1 MREMAL
7 LATSNGDSDPRLY
20 GSDPNNGNTW
30 DADRIYGCICDEGWT
45 GYDCSE
51 RECTYGDDPN
61 TYGQVNEVQLFECA
75 GTAGTLTLSFRQKT
89 TLPIAYNATRQELE
103 EALEWLTNECN
114 KHGRCATMREMALL
128 ATSNG
133 DSDPRLYGS
142 DPNNGNTW
150 DADRIYG
157 CICDEGWTGYDCSE
171 RECTY
176 GDDPNTYGQV
186 NEVQLFEC
194 AGTAGTLT
202 LSFRQKT
209 TLPIAYNASRQELE
223 EALEWLTNIGD
234 VIVLFSSGSVQ
245 RREFKLGQPCALSSA
260 YNRS

>member
-1 MREMAL
+1 
-7 LATSNGDSDPRLY
+7 
-20 GSDPNNGNTW
+20 
-30 DADRIYGCICDEGWT
+30 
-45 GYDCSE
+45 
-51 RECTYGDDPN
+51 
-61 TYGQVNEVQLFECA
+61 
-75 GTAGTLTLSFRQKT
+75 
-89 TLPIAYNATRQELE
+89 
-103 EALEWLTNECN
+103 
-114 KHGRCATMREMALL
+114 MREMALL

-245 RREFKLGQPCALSSA
+245 RREFKLGQPCALSRRVQSVA
-260 YNRS
+260 RLTRRFHR

>member
-1 MREMAL
+1 MLEVCSGAGTCDTTKGECACAVPFTGNACEFIQCPGGLTNECNKHGRCATMREMAL

-103 EALEWLTNECN
+103 EALEWLTN
-114 KHGRCATMREMALL
+114 
-128 ATSNG
+128 
-133 DSDPRLYGS
+133 
-142 DPNNGNTW
+142 
-150 DADRIYG
+150 
-157 CICDEGWTGYDCSE
+157 
-171 RECTY
+171 
-176 GDDPNTYGQV
+176 
-186 NEVQLFEC
+186 
-194 AGTAGTLT
+194 
-202 LSFRQKT
+202 
-209 TLPIAYNASRQELE
+209 
-223 EALEWLTNIGD
+223 IGD

-245 RREFKLGQPCALSSA
+245 RREFKLDQPCA
-260 YNRS
+260 RS

>member
-1 MREMAL
+1 
-7 LATSNGDSDPRLY
+7 
-20 GSDPNNGNTW
+20 
-30 DADRIYGCICDEGWT
+30 
-45 GYDCSE
+45 
-51 RECTYGDDPN
+51 
-61 TYGQVNEVQLFECA
+61 
-75 GTAGTLTLSFRQKT
+75 
-89 TLPIAYNATRQELE
+89 
-103 EALEWLTNECN
+103 
-114 KHGRCATMREMALL
+114 MREMALL

-234 VIVLFSSGSVQ
+234 VIVLFSSGNSTCTDIGLSVNVRLGAETHFSLTRPP
-245 RREFKLGQPCALSSA
+245 RRRRRTAREPHCGFVRAAPVP
-260 YNRS
+260 

>member
-1 MREMAL
+1 MLEVCSGAG
-7 LATSNGDSDPRLY
+7 T
-20 GSDPNNGNTW
+20 
-30 DADRIYGCICDEGWT
+30 CDTTKG
-45 GYDCSE
+45 
-51 RECTYGDDPN
+51 
-61 TYGQVNEVQLFECA
+61 ECA
-75 GTAGTLTLSFRQKT
+75 CAVPFTG
-89 TLPIAYNATRQELE
+89 NACEFIQCPGG
-103 EALEWLTNECN
+103 LTNECN

-157 CICDEGWTGYDCSE
+157 CICDEGYTGFDCSQ
-171 RECTY
+171 RSCKY

-202 LSFRQKT
+202 FSFRQKT
-209 TLPIAYNASRQELE
+209 TYPIAYNATRQELE
-223 EALEWLTNIGD
+223 AALEWLTNIDD
-234 VIVLFSSGSVQ
+234 VIVLFSSGNSTCTDIGLSV
-245 RREFKLGQPCALSSA
+245 
-260 YNRS
+260 NV

>member
-89 TLPIAYNATRQELE
+89 TLPIPYNAT
-103 EALEWLTNECN
+103 
-114 KHGRCATMREMALL
+114 
-128 ATSNG
+128 
-133 DSDPRLYGS
+133 
-142 DPNNGNTW
+142 
-150 DADRIYG
+150 
-157 CICDEGWTGYDCSE
+157 
-171 RECTY
+171 
-176 GDDPNTYGQV
+176 
-186 NEVQLFEC
+186 
-194 AGTAGTLT
+194 
-202 LSFRQKT
+202 
-209 TLPIAYNASRQELE
+209 RQELE

-245 RREFKLGQPCALSSA
+245 RREFKLGQPCALSRRDPSRGSHVDSTGNSTCTDIGLSVNVRLGAESHFSLTGPPRCRRRDVMSEPARRRDASDSISA
-260 YNRS
+260 TSP